1 MNDQNPAPQLA
12 ESLSALMDNQASE
25 LELQRL
31 LKATQEDA
39 ELKAAW
45 SRYHLVRSVM
55 KNEAIHAAPVDFAA
69 RISAAL
75 EAESGYSAQTTAVNI
90 PVRGTKAAAAAASFN
105 DWWANIGRVAVAASV
120 AIAVIVG
127 VQQFQQ
133 QPLQT
138 GDLVASR
145 DAVTTQPDTKVN
157 LPSGINAPE
166 ITARTVAVQ
175 SGFESRPHQNRQLQ
189 FVPRQAAQTVNNDE
203 ISAYVN
209 ELMEVHSD
217 NAARNSGQGVLP
229 FTRVILTEDE

>member
-1 MNDQNPAPQLA
+1 MNDQSPAPQLA
-12 ESLSALMDNQASE
+12 ESLSALMDSQASE

-45 SRYHLVRSVM
+45 SRYHLARSVM
-55 KNEAIHAAPVDFAA
+55 KKEAVLPAPVDFAA
-69 RISAAL
+69 RISTAL
-75 EAESGYSAQTTAVNI
+75 ESEALHTVQSTVVNTSAA
-90 PVRGTKAAAAAASFN
+90 GTKASTAVANFN

-120 AIAVIVG
+120 AVAVIVG

-138 GDLVASR
+138 NDLVASR
-145 DAVTTQPDTKVN
+145 DTVNLQTDTKVN

-166 ITARTVAVQ
+166 LTARTVAVQ
-175 SGFESRPHQNRQLQ
+175 SGFESRPHQNRQIQ
-189 FVPRQAAQTVNNDE
+189 FVPRQAAQAVNNDE

>member
-1 MNDQNPAPQLA
+1 MNDHSPAPQLA

-39 ELKAAW
+39 DLKAAW
-45 SRYHLVRSVM
+45 SRYHLARSVM
-55 KNEAIHAAPVDFAA
+55 KKEAVKPAPGDLAA
-69 RISAAL
+69 RIYAAL
-75 EAESGYSAQTTAVNI
+75 EAECAQKVQPAALANTSIGSKTATAVANL
-90 PVRGTKAAAAAASFN
+90 N
-105 DWWANIGRVAVAASV
+105 DWWANLGRVAVAASV
-120 AIAVIVG
+120 AAAVIIG

-145 DAVTTQPDTKVN
+145 DAVSVQPDTKVN

-166 ITARTVAVQ
+166 LTARTVAVQ

-189 FVPRQAAQTVNNDE
+189 FVPRQAAQAVNNDE

>member
-1 MNDQNPAPQLA
+1 MNDQSPAPQLA

-31 LKATQEDA
+31 LKATGEDA

-45 SRYHLVRSVM
+45 SRYHLARAVM
-55 KNEAIHAAPVDFAA
+55 KKEAVQPAPVDFAT

-75 EAESGYSAQTTAVNI
+75 EAEAAHTIQPASVTSVM
-90 PVRGTKAAAAAASFN
+90 GTKTAAAVASFN
-105 DWWANIGRVAVAASV
+105 DWWANLGRVAVAASV
-120 AIAVIVG
+120 AAAVIIG

-133 QPLQT
+133 PPLQT

-145 DAVTTQPDTKVN
+145 DAVSVQPDTKVN

-166 ITARTVAVQ
+166 LTARTVAVQ

-189 FVPRQAAQTVNNDE
+189 FVPRQAAQAVNNDE